1 MVEAAVVPRGG
12 KGDALSVVFALRK
25 KTLGS
30 RKGAWLTKMLL
41 KGTMDEALEFIRD
54 MMSQ

>member
-12 KGDALSVVFALRK
+12 GGSFSVVFALRK

-30 RKGAWLTKMLL
+30 RKGSWLTKMLL
-41 KGTMDEALEFIRD
+41 PGTLDEALAKIQD
-54 MMSQ
+54 MIAQ

>member
-1 MVEAAVVPRGG
+1 MVPRGG

-54 MMSQ
+54 MMAQ